1 MATHSSILAWKIPWM
16 EERVGHD
23 WATSLS
29 LFKVLRR
36 WEGGGLDGEG
46 PSKITTEQTARW
58 LRSRY
63 PLLLT
68 QGPNRDFLLAWF
80 HTLRVTRSEWQKH
93 STSTLP
99 AAPFFV
105 DTGRAEFSTGE
116 CDFLQKK
123 KSRSSSKL
131 KKAYF
136 WTLKKNIEFS
146 FLTLPWQ
153 GSLSWW
159 PDLGQR
165 DSGTH
170 PWLPQLPSARAD
182 SGRWPEGISCILGA
196 TCWDSEII
204 NLEASSGFVSNTS
217 QCCRKGFLFFSLN
230 FLKVEV

>member
-1 MATHSSILAWKIPWM
+1 MATHSSILQIPWM
-16 EERVGHD
+16 EEPGRLQSMGSQRVGHD
-23 WATSLS
+23 WATLLS

-46 PSKITTEQTARW
+46 PSKISTTEQTARW
-58 LRSRY
+58 LRSQY
-63 PLLLT
+63 SLLLT
-68 QGPNRDFLLAWF
+68 QGPNHDFLLAWF
-80 HTLRVTRSEWQKH
+80 CTLRVTRNEWQKH

-159 PDLGQR
+159 FDLGHR
-165 DSGTH
+165 ETAAH
-170 PWLPQLPSARAD
+170 
-182 SGRWPEGISCILGA
+182 ILGSPSCQVLGLTQA
-196 TCWDSEII
+196 DGQKVFP
-204 NLEASSGFVSNTS
+204 AS
-217 QCCRKGFLFFSLN
+217 
-230 FLKVEV
+230 

>member
-123 KSRSSSKL
+123 KSLDLPQNLKRPIFELWKRTSSSL
-131 KKAYF
+131 SSLCLGRAP
-136 WTLKKNIEFS
+136 S
-146 FLTLPWQ
+146 VGDLT
-153 GSLSWW
+153 
-159 PDLGQR
+159 
-165 DSGTH
+165 
-170 PWLPQLPSARAD
+170 
-182 SGRWPEGISCILGA
+182 
-196 TCWDSEII
+196 
-204 NLEASSGFVSNTS
+204 
-217 QCCRKGFLFFSLN
+217 
-230 FLKVEV
+230 